1 MHVDSWEDVAPP
13 RTLISCVVPPPGVG
27 SWTWGGSSGGEETLP
42 AFPCIKRLSVS
53 DLQSIVDTAHA
64 IGVEPAWLATII
76 DFETG
81 GSCSTTQKNA
91 AGSGATGLIQF
102 MPKTAQNL
110 LGTSTPEEAI
120 RKLEA
125 MSFQEQMKLVE
136 RYFAPHAGKMKS
148 LSDTYLAVLYPAF
161 IGASDDAVMGRTGS
175 AIYSQNAGFDST
187 HKGYITKADITSRI
201 NAMLDGMKEQ
211 IATGIPLVRRPTPL
225 RPILTGIAIV
235 TAAGVAAWGLVALSS
250 RFTRPV
256 PVLRRVPAE
265 AT

>member
-1 MHVDSWEDVAPP
+1 MHVSSWEDVAPP
-13 RTLISCVVPPPGVG
+13 RTLISCVVPPGLAG
-27 SWTWGGSSGGEETLP
+27 FWSGKSGGEETLP

-53 DLQSIVDTAHA
+53 DLQSIVETAHA
-64 IGVEPAWLATII
+64 VGIEPDWLATII

-81 GSCSTTQKNA
+81 GTCSTTQKNA

-102 MPKTAQNL
+102 MPSTAKNL
-110 LGTSTPEEAI
+110 LGTSTPEEAMQ
-120 RKLEA
+120 KLEA
-125 MSFQEQMKLVE
+125 MSFPEQMKLVE

-161 IGASDDAVMGRTGS
+161 IGASDEAVMGRAGS
-175 AIYSQNAGFDST
+175 VIYTQNAGFDSA

-201 NAMLDGMKEQ
+201 NAMLDGVKERV
-211 IATGIPLVRRPTPL
+211 ATGIPLTRRPIQL

-235 TAAGVAAWGLVALSS
+235 VAAGVVAWGTVALTSL
-250 RFTRPV
+250 RPT
-256 PVLRRVPAE
+256 PIPRRRPAT

>member
-1 MHVDSWEDVAPP
+1 MYISSWEDVSQP
-13 RTLISCVVPPPGVG
+13 RKLISCIVPPGLG
-27 SWTWGGSSGGEETLP
+27 SDGGEETLP
-42 AFPCIKRLSVS
+42 AFPCIKKLSVS
-53 DLQSIVDTAHA
+53 NLQSIVETAHT
-64 IGVEPAWLATII
+64 IGIEPDWLATII

-81 GSCSTTQKNA
+81 GTCSTTQKNA

-110 LGTSTPEEAI
+110 LGTSTPEEAVQ
-120 RKLEA
+120 KLEA
-125 MSFQEQMKLVE
+125 MSFPEQMKLVE

-148 LSDTYLAVLYPAF
+148 LSDAYLAVLYPAF

-175 AIYSQNAGFDST
+175 AIYTQNAGFDSA

-201 NAMLDGMKEQ
+201 NAMLDGMKERV
-211 IATGIPLVRRPTPL
+211 ATGIPLVASSFKLKLKP

-235 TAAGVAAWGLVALSS
+235 AAAGVVAWGMIALTS
-250 RFTRPV
+250 RRSAPIQ
-256 PVLRRVPAE
+256 RRQPAT